1 MYEYYVNLLYNCSTL
16 FVYNIETN
24 GFGKEKYFGGD
35 ILSYFDE
42 NTPVE
47 YSALEKVKPERNSH
61 NFYENKI
68 NLEVL
73 KIKGSS

>member
-1 MYEYYVNLLYNCSTL
+1 MQYQKNIFDPALNSSMYEYYVNLLYNCSTL

-42 NTPVE
+42 NTPV
-47 YSALEKVKPERNSH
+47 
-61 NFYENKI
+61 
-68 NLEVL
+68 
-73 KIKGSS
+73 